1 MFLNTCIGKRHRGL
15 LTILLILCGDIEL
28 IPSPVN
34 VSFLFEFF
42 GEHGLKIVHQ
52 NIHGLLDKFNLLE
65 ALVNKH
71 NCKINYILSETHI
84 MDSDKNDEN
93 DLYELPGYRFNKR
106 NQQNGNGGGVA
117 IYVKNGITFKQWL
130 ELENHII
137 ESIWLEIFVKKSIS
151 ILIDVFTNL
160 PRDLITYHR
169 ISTTFLTII

>member
-1 MFLNTCIGKRHRGL
+1 M
-15 LTILLILCGDIEL
+15 
-28 IPSPVN
+28 
-34 VSFLFEFF
+34 
-42 GEHGLKIVHQ
+42 
-52 NIHGLLDKFNLLE
+52 
-65 ALVNKH
+65 NKH

-84 MDSDKNDEN
+84 VDSDKNDDN

-117 IYVKNGITFKQWL
+117 IYVKNSITFKQWL

-137 ESIWLEIFVKKSIS
+137 ESIWLEIFGKKSIC